1 MYDKSQVTIEQIL
14 NAAQRSF
21 VANNYNDITMTAIA
35 QAANMTKGAIYHH
48 FKSKEDLFLQM
59 MVRYLE
65 GLRELLKPAVEFSG
79 SACERLV
86 MLTTLYLEQS
96 LEEQLAVQLVRRDAN
111 RFSKKSRQNLI
122 KAYQNALPNQ
132 IETIIADGMAKGE
145 IVSGDARLLAWQFI
159 AIVEVYLHEHARQK
173 FDSPQAMSSH
183 LTSLFIDG
191 VGNQS
196 RELEGRNNGKNVH

>member
-1 MYDKSQVTIEQIL
+1 MYDKSQATIEQIL

-35 QAANMTKGAIYHH
+35 QEANMTKGAIYHH

-65 GLRELLKPAVEFSG
+65 GLQDLLRPAVKFSG
-79 SACERLV
+79 NARERLAK
-86 MLTTLYLEQS
+86 LTTLYLEQS

-145 IVSGDARLLAWQFI
+145 IVNGDARLLAWQFI
-159 AIVEVYLHEHARQK
+159 AIVEVYLHEYARQK
-173 FDSPQAMSSH
+173 FDSPQAMSSR
-183 LTSLFIDG
+183 LAALFIDG

-196 RELEGRNNGKNVH
+196 KELEGRNNGKNVH